1 MTAPL
6 DEPGQM
12 AVRDLLIRNAREA
25 PDEVFVMFEDGST
38 WTRRQGL
45 EQASAAAH
53 ELRRA
58 GVTAG
63 EPVAVA
69 FPNGPDFLRAAWGTL
84 LLGAIF
90 VPVNT
95 AYRGDILDHLMTL
108 AQPRLVVSS
117 ADFSPRF
124 NDTFRAMTPILDGT
138 DLLGSDVSLPEIAR
152 PIENWDAHAYCLT
165 SGTTGPSKLARMSYA
180 HTASGGNVFMRGWG
194 ATAKDI
200 YLADVAWYHSSG
212 TYFLHSSLAT
222 RTRIAVRT
230 RPSLA
235 TYWEVA
241 KETGATIAQLMS
253 TMVSYLEAQPVH
265 PVEQEHSIRLVLCI
279 PPPRDLEGFKRRFH
293 IADVHTSWAST
304 EVPAATCAWPG
315 QPQLPGY
322 CGRVRPGW
330 QVRLV
335 DENDNE
341 VPEGEPGEAIVRSD
355 QPWLMTTEYLGS
367 PEATGR
373 AWRNGWFHTGDM
385 LRRDAGGNHFFVDR
399 SKDALRRRGQN
410 ISSFEVERVVAEYP
424 GVIEV
429 ACVPDRSAVDVE
441 DEVKVWVVAAPGVS
455 LDFADLLR
463 HCADRL
469 PHYMVPR
476 YFELAAELPKTPSAK
491 VRKFELRDR
500 GNTAATWDRVQ
511 HGLDVTR
518 HGLHAVTDGA
528 SAASVTSAPSCG

>member
-6 DEPGQM
+6 DEQGQM
-12 AVRDLLIRNAREA
+12 AIRTLLIRNAGEA

-63 EPVAVA
+63 DRVAVA
-69 FPNGPDFLRAAWGTL
+69 FQNGPDFLRAAWGTC
-84 LLGAIF
+84 LLGAIL

-95 AYRGDILDHLMTL
+95 AYRGAILDHLVTL
-108 AQPRLVVSS
+108 AQPKVIVSS
-117 ADFSPRF
+117 ADFAPRF
-124 NDTFRAMTPILDGT
+124 DEGFRRTTPILDGA
-138 DLLGSDVSLPEIAR
+138 DLLGSDRSLPGIDR

-165 SGTTGPSKLARMSYA
+165 SGTTGPSKLARLSYA
-180 HTASGGNVFMRGWG
+180 HTASGGNVLMRNWG
-194 ATAKDI
+194 ATARDVF
-200 YLADVAWYHSSG
+200 LADMAWYHSSG
-212 TYFLHSSLAT
+212 AYFLHSSLTT
-222 RTRIAVRT
+222 RARIAVRT

-253 TMVSYLEAQPVH
+253 TMVSYLEAQPARPAERGH
-265 PVEQEHSIRLVLCI
+265 DMRLVLVI
-279 PPPRDLEGFKRRFH
+279 PPPRDIEAFKRRFH
-293 IADVHTSWAST
+293 IADIHTAWAST
-304 EVPAATCAWPG
+304 EVPAATCTWPG

-335 DENDNE
+335 DDNDNE

-355 QPWLMTTEYLGS
+355 LPWLISTEYIGN
-367 PEATGR
+367 PEATCR

-385 LRRDAGGNHFFVDR
+385 LRRDEDGNYFFVDR

-410 ISSFEVERVVAEYP
+410 ISSFEVERVVAEFP
-424 GVIEV
+424 GVLEA
-429 ACVPDRSAVDVE
+429 ACVPERSAVDVE
-441 DEVKVWVVAAPGVS
+441 DEVKVWVVAAPGAV
-455 LDFADLLR
+455 LDFAQLLR
-463 HCADRL
+463 HCVGRL

-491 VRKFELRDR
+491 VRKYELRDR
-500 GNTAATWDRVQ
+500 GSSGNTWDRQ
-511 HGLDVTR
+511 AHGLDVTR
-518 HGLHAVTDGA
+518 HGLHPGDGRTGA
-528 SAASVTSAPSCG
+528 RPVAARG